1 MVYFCM
7 TLRGDVLIVAMQ
19 WYLHMKN
26 RTKEMMQM
34 MLMMTEMP
42 TKTVAARK
50 AGDKM
55 VPKSSRRP
63 RQISVPSWL
72 KMSKIV
78 II

>member
-1 MVYFCM
+1 MM
-7 TLRGDVLIVAMQ
+7 LRGDVLIVIVDVAMQ

-42 TKTVAARK
+42 TKTVAARN

>member
-1 MVYFCM
+1 M
-7 TLRGDVLIVAMQ
+7 TLRGDVLIVALQ

>member
-1 MVYFCM
+1 M

-42 TKTVAARK
+42 TKTVAARN

-72 KMSKIV
+72 KMSRIV

>member
-1 MVYFCM
+1 M
-7 TLRGDVLIVAMQ
+7 TLREGVLIVAMQ

-42 TKTVAARK
+42 TKTVAARN

>member
-1 MVYFCM
+1 MM
-7 TLRGDVLIVAMQ
+7 LRGDVLIVIVDVAMQ

>member
-1 MVYFCM
+1 M
-7 TLRGDVLIVAMQ
+7 LRGDVLIVIVDVAMQ